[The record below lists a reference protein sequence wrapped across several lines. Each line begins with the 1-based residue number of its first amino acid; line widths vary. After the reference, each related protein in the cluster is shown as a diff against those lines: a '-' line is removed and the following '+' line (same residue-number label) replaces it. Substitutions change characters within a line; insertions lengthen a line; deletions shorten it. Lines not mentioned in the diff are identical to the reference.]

1 MTSSVEYERDFYA
14 WALHNAQ
21 LLYEGQLSEI
31 DRIHIAEE
39 LESMGHRDKRELIS
53 RLIVLITH
61 LLKWQFQPEKRS
73 KSWKNTLFEQ
83 RSQLQLILEDSP
95 SLKYQ
100 LDERV
105 NKAYLN
111 ALKTAMNETDLPEST
126 FPSDCP
132 YMLEQL
138 LDETFYPENLH
149 R

>member
-61 LLKWQFQPEKRS
+61 LLKWQFQPERRS

-111 ALKTAMNETDLPEST
+111 ALKTAMNETDLPKST

-132 YMLEQL
+132 YTLEQL